1 MQCQWEH
8 NMVWFLWNNGLTASY
23 KAKHTL
29 TIWASN
35 PTSRNLPR
43 EMKTYVHTK
52 ACTQIFIAALFFIT
66 KIWNQPKCPW
76 TGEWETKSGRYGHT
90 VEHYSARKRD
100 KLLTHVNLTSI
111 ILSEISQSPKVTQG
125 VILFMAHS
133 GKDKTTGMENKSVV
147 VRALYGG
154 HI

>member
-1 MQCQWEH
+1 M
-8 NMVWFLWNNGLTASY
+8 
-23 KAKHTL
+23 
-29 TIWASN
+29 
-35 PTSRNLPR
+35 
-43 EMKTYVHTK
+43 
-52 ACTQIFIAALFFIT
+52 
-66 KIWNQPKCPW
+66 
-76 TGEWETKSGRYGHT
+76 
-90 VEHYSARKRD
+90 EHYSARKRD